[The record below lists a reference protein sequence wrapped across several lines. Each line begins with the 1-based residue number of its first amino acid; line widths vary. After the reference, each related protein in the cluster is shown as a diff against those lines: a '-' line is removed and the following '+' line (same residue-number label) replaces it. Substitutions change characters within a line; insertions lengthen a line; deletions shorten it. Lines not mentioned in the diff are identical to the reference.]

1 MVNIC
6 NNLDH
11 NFNLTQC
18 FSFEAFKKS
27 VKDHLLAL
35 LYILGLNRMVSGICI
50 CLARFKRHISHIAS
64 EFNANMKN
72 ILFLL
77 IFLRFSLCSSC

>member
-1 MVNIC
+1 MVNIW

-27 VKDHLLAL
+27 MKDHSLAL
-35 LYILGLNRMVSGICI
+35 LYILGLNGMVSGICI
-50 CLARFKRHISHIAS
+50 CLARFKRLISHIPS

-77 IFLRFSLCSSC
+77 IFLRFSLRSSC